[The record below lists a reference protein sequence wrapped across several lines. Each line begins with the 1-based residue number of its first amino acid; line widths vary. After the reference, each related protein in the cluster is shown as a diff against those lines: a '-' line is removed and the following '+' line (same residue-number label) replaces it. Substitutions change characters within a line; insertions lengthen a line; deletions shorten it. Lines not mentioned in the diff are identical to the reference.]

1 MNRPAPIP
9 TASASTPAGA
19 AKTITIACQGGG
31 SHTAFTGGV
40 LQTLLRNLKPSEHR
54 IIGLSGTSGGALCA
68 TIAWYSLLLGDP
80 AKGAELLEAF
90 WHDMSAKAL
99 PDSLANSFLVWL
111 QRNSGYLAVPEISP
125 YQLPNGGQKILADT
139 IQRHVDFARLPT
151 LISASSPRLL
161 VGAVDV
167 LSGQFTVFH
176 SHHPEAEKRISPEA
190 LLASAAIPE
199 LFRAVR
205 VGHGLYWDGLFSQN
219 PPVRGFL
226 AGEQSRADKPDE
238 IWIIQ
243 INPEQRRQE
252 PKLNSEITDRR
263 NELAGNLSLN
273 QELFFVDQTNKWLDK
288 GWLSAEHF
296 KQVTVRHIPLK
307 RELDYPSKLDRSPAF
322 INGLLVEGQREGLAF
337 LHTLR
342 HA

>member
-1 MNRPAPIP
+1 MNPPAPIP
-9 TASASTPAGA
+9 AAA
-19 AKTITIACQGGG
+19 AKTIAIACQGGG

-40 LQTLLRNLKPSEHR
+40 LQALLRNLNPSEHR

-68 TIAWYSLLLGDP
+68 TIAWYSLLLDNPGR
-80 AKGAELLEAF
+80 GAELLEAF
-90 WHDMSAKAL
+90 WHDMSAKKL
-99 PDSLANSFLVWL
+99 PDSVFNSFLVWL
-111 QRNSGYLAVPEISP
+111 QRSSGYLALPEISP
-125 YQLPNGGQKILADT
+125 YQLPSGGQEVLADA
-139 IQRHVDFARLPT
+139 IQRHVDFAQLPN
-151 LISASSPRLL
+151 LIGASSPRLL

-176 SHHPEAEKRISPEA
+176 SHHPEAEKRITPEA

-252 PKLNSEITDRR
+252 PKLSSEITDRR

-273 QELFFVDQTNKWLDK
+273 QELFFVDQTNKWLAK

-296 KQVTVRHIPLK
+296 KPVTVRHIPLK

-322 INGLLVEGQREGLAF
+322 INSLLVEGQREGLAF

>member
-1 MNRPAPIP
+1 MNRPAPAP
-9 TASASTPAGA
+9 SAPAGAAGA
-19 AKTITIACQGGG
+19 AKTIAIACQGGG

-40 LQTLLRNLKPSEHR
+40 LQALLRNLNPAEHR
-54 IIGLSGTSGGALCA
+54 IIGFSGTSGGALCA
-68 TIAWYSLLLGDP
+68 TIAWYSLLLGNP
-80 AKGAELLEAF
+80 GRGAELLEAF

-99 PDSLANSFLVWL
+99 PDSLVNSFMVWL
-111 QRNSGYLAVPEISP
+111 QRNSGYLAMPEISP
-125 YQLPNGGQKILADT
+125 YQLPTGGQEILAET
-139 IQRHVDFARLPT
+139 IQRHVDFAQLPN
-151 LISASSPRLL
+151 LIGANSPRLL

-176 SHHPEAEKRISPEA
+176 SHHPEAEKGITPKA

-205 VGHGLYWDGLFSQN
+205 IGHGLYWDGLFSEN

-226 AGEQSRADKPDE
+226 SGEQSLADKPDE

-243 INPEQRRQE
+243 INPERRRHE
-252 PKLNSEITDRR
+252 PKLSSEIIDRR

-273 QELFFVDQTNKWLDK
+273 QELFFVDQTNKWLAK
-288 GWLSAEHF
+288 GWLDTEQF
-296 KQVTVRHIPLK
+296 KQVTVRNIPLK
-307 RELDYPSKLDRSPAF
+307 RELDYPSKLDRSPDF

>member
-1 MNRPAPIP
+1 MNPPDPIP
-9 TASASTPAGA
+9 TAP
-19 AKTITIACQGGG
+19 AKTIAIACQGGG

-40 LQTLLRNLKPSEHR
+40 LQALLRNLKPSEHR
-54 IIGLSGTSGGALCA
+54 IIGFSGTSGGALCA

-80 AKGAELLEAF
+80 GRGAELLEAF
-90 WHDMSAKAL
+90 WRDMSAKKL
-99 PDSLANSFLVWL
+99 PDSMFNSFLVWL
-111 QRNSGYLAVPEISP
+111 QRSSGYLAMPEISP
-125 YQLPNGGQKILADT
+125 YQLPAGGQEVLADA
-139 IQRHVDFARLPT
+139 IQRHVDFAQLPN
-151 LISASSPRLL
+151 LIGTNSPRLL

-167 LSGQFTVFH
+167 LSGEFTVFH
-176 SHHPEAEKRISPEA
+176 SHHPEEEKRITPEA

-205 VGHGLYWDGLFSQN
+205 IGHGLYWDGLFSEN
-219 PPVRGFL
+219 PPIRGFL
-226 AGEQSRADKPDE
+226 AGEQSREDKPDE

-243 INPEQRRQE
+243 INPEQRSQE
-252 PKLNSEITDRR
+252 PKLSNEITDRR

-273 QELFFVDQTNKWLDK
+273 QELFFVDQTNKWLAR
-288 GWLSAEHF
+288 GWLNAEQF

-322 INGLLVEGQREGLAF
+322 INGLLIEGQREGLAF

>member
-1 MNRPAPIP
+1 MSTAP
-9 TASASTPAGA
+9 
-19 AKTITIACQGGG
+19 AKTIAIACQGGG

-40 LQTLLRNLKPSEHR
+40 LQALLRNLNPSEHR

-68 TIAWYSLLLGDP
+68 TIAWYSLLLGNP
-80 AKGAELLEAF
+80 GRGAELLEAF
-90 WHDMSAKAL
+90 WQDMSATQL
-99 PDSLANSFLVWL
+99 PDSLFNSFLVWL
-111 QRNSGYLAVPEISP
+111 QRGSGYLAMPEISP
-125 YQLPNGGQKILADT
+125 YQLPTGGQEILAET
-139 IQRHVDFARLPT
+139 IKRHVDFAQLPN
-151 LISASSPRLL
+151 LIGANSPRLL

-176 SHHPEAEKRISPEA
+176 SHHPQAEKGITPEA

-205 VGHGLYWDGLFSQN
+205 IGHGLYWDGLFSEN

-226 AGEQSRADKPDE
+226 AGGQSQADKPDE

-243 INPEQRRQE
+243 INPERRRQE
-252 PKLNSEITDRR
+252 PKLSSEIIDRR

-273 QELFFVDQTNKWLDK
+273 QELSFVDQTNKWLAK
-288 GWLSAEHF
+288 GWLNAEHF
-296 KQVTVRHIPLK
+296 KQVKVRHIPLK
-307 RELDYPSKLDRSPAF
+307 RELDYPSKLDRSPDF
-322 INGLLVEGQREGLAF
+322 INSLLVEGQREGLAF